1 MKKFERFISLLLT
14 LMMLFTGVVPA
25 AAEPISDEIFMVRT
39 RSFTKTGW
47 D

>member
-25 AAEPISDEIFMVRT
+25 AAETISSAVQVRVLPA
-39 RSFTKTGW
+39 S
-47 D
+47 